1 MMNNDQDEELKL
13 SKTHFDAIKLL
24 EGALQKMDGIISTEP
39 TSNSNCLT
47 NSNGQTVLNNCI
59 QQENSEDSSD
69 HLESKLRVSM
79 LNNQVDILLRKLN
92 HLEKYLLQQNDLRK
106 KAESKLQEEMIL
118 KSKLEMEKLEVIA
131 MLTNLKLVNVRLTKE
146 NMDLKE
152 MIINNQNAQNSM
164 TSSCTSE
171 VVNSQF
177 QRSKN
182 HGSRFYCSLPRHNIS
197 KKKNENQNINNEL
210 LNDITESCANLM
222 NSKSQFD
229 KCSSAPNLV
238 DSKHNCQNEQILEN
252 SSNLFS
258 STKIYSFQNSNLLF
272 SELNRQQL
280 RDWFAEQ
287 GIDYVL
293 EGSKLWP
300 TSGKELIS
308 SSISEIDE
316 KFKFK
321 HWLHRKKLI
330 LAIQFEKDPNKLFD
344 EDKYLAKARY
354 LNTSWVLQWLDDI
367 GLPQYKESFSLAAIN
382 GTLLN
387 RLTKDDFLMMPFE
400 NSDLH
405 FSSLRYGIKVLRKNN
420 FDPECLIRRSNTNK
434 NDDDCNLSLW
444 TTHRVMEWLC
454 SVNLAEYASNLRGS
468 GVHGGLIVYDDR
480 FTSELLADILFIQQ
494 SKTLLRRH
502 LSIQFSQLIG
512 RDLNQKKR
520 DDQCKPKYR
529 PLTISS
535 KTKIQK
541 KSQFSLKRKKHNNE
555 LSIGDLICPMD
566 D

>member
-1 MMNNDQDEELKL
+1 
-13 SKTHFDAIKLL
+13 
-24 EGALQKMDGIISTEP
+24 
-39 TSNSNCLT
+39 
-47 NSNGQTVLNNCI
+47 
-59 QQENSEDSSD
+59 
-69 HLESKLRVSM
+69 M

-106 KAESKLQEEMIL
+106 KAENKLQEEMIL
-118 KSKLEMEKLEVIA
+118 KSKLETEKLEVIA

-146 NMDLKE
+146 NMELKE

-164 TSSCTSE
+164 TSCSSE
-171 VVNSQF
+171 VVNPQF
-177 QRSKN
+177 HRSKN

-197 KKKNENQNINNEL
+197 KKKNENQINNNEL

-222 NSKSQFD
+222 NRKSQFD

-238 DSKHNCQNEQILEN
+238 DSKNDCQNEQILEN
-252 SSNLFS
+252 SSSFFS

-308 SSISEIDE
+308 SSINEIDE

-330 LAIQFEKDPNKLFD
+330 LAIQLEKDPNKLFD
-344 EDKYLAKARY
+344 EDKYLVRARY
-354 LNTSWVLQWLDDI
+354 LSTSWVLQWLDDI
-367 GLPQYKESFSLAAIN
+367 GLPQYKEPFSQAAIN
-382 GTLLN
+382 GTLLH
-387 RLTKDDFLMMPFE
+387 RLTKDDFLMLQFS

-520 DDQCKPKYR
+520 DDQLKPKYR

-555 LSIGDLICPMD
+555 LSIGDLICPID